1 MSRKKQAAAPNHERW
16 LVSYADFITMMF
28 ALFVVLYS
36 TSQSDHQRKSELAAA
51 IQAAFRQL
59 ELFPP
64 STKTPDLEPPG
75 ASIGAAVVPDS
86 GYEAMKSGTKPP
98 QLMPKDLLDLKRQLE
113 TRLAREIGQ
122 QAVAV
127 TITRDGLVISLRE
140 VGFFE
145 SGSAI
150 PRANAAGS
158 LRAIAATLQTAS
170 NKLRIEGHTDD
181 IPIRNERY
189 PSNWDLSAARASSIA
204 RTLIEQ
210 YDFLPERISVAGYA
224 QYHPIVSNTSD
235 AGRALNRRVD
245 LVVLPGS
252 R

>member
-1 MSRKKQAAAPNHERW
+1 MSRKKQTAAPNHERW

-64 STKTPDLEPPG
+64 SAKTPDLEPPG
-75 ASIGAAVVPDS
+75 ARSGAAVVPDTGAQAMQS
-86 GYEAMKSGTKPP
+86 GMKPA
-98 QLMPKDLLDLKRQLE
+98 QRMPVDLLDLKRQLE
-113 TRLAREIGQ
+113 KRLAREIGQ

-127 TITRDGLVISLRE
+127 TITREGLVISLRE

-145 SGSAI
+145 SGSAT
-150 PRANAAGS
+150 PSANAAGP
-158 LRAIAATLQTAS
+158 LRTIAATLQMAS
-170 NKLRIEGHTDD
+170 NKLRVEGHTDD

-204 RTLIEQ
+204 RVLIEQ
-210 YDFLPERISVAGYA
+210 YRFEPERISVAGYA
-224 QYHPIVSNTSD
+224 QYHPIAANTSE
-235 AGRALNRRVD
+235 AGRAMNRRVD